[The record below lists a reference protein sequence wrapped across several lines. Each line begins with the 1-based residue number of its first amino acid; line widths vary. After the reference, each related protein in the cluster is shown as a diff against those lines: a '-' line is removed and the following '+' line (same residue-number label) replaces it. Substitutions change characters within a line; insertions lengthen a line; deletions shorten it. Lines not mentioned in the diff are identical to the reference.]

1 MRIPT
6 RYELD
11 PKAPKPE
18 QPVDTTDLDELVDAQ
33 LQAQQ
38 QGFEDVGEGG

>member
-11 PKAPKPE
+11 PQAPKPE
-18 QPVDTTDLDELVDAQ
+18 QPVDGADLDGLVDAR
-33 LQAQQ
+33 LQAEQT
-38 QGFEDVGEGG
+38 GFVDEGDD